1 MDPNVLDQLVIS
13 GPQDETVLTTAV
25 SIRFRKQDAELLRDE
40 ATKRGFTTT
49 VGFARSLILAGL
61 ARYDERSLLL
71 ETILRVESVLFEYF
85 KAVSP
90 KEEESGLQRIREKA
104 DAMSVEI
111 LKSFVD
117 RRSRKVEMGG
127 ETSGS

>member
-1 MDPNVLDQLVIS
+1 LNPDLLNQPAIS
-13 GPQDETVLTTAV
+13 IPQDETVLTTAV

-61 ARYDERSLLL
+61 SRYDERSVLL
-71 ETILRVESVLFEYF
+71 EMILRVEFLLFEYF

-90 KEEESGLQRIREKA
+90 EEEEAGLRGIREKA
-104 DAMSVEI
+104 DAVSMDLLQNFIQRRARSVD
-111 LKSFVD
+111 V
-117 RRSRKVEMGG
+117 GG
-127 ETSGS
+127 GSSGS